1 MATKIEKGIYDS
13 PTMYSIKIISVT
25 TKKNGKK
32 YAEMYFTNNPN
43 YGKSHFGLEGKGL
56 TRFMKSYKK
65 R

>member
-13 PTMYSIKIISVT
+13 PSMYSIKIISV

>member
-13 PTMYSIKIISVT
+13 PSMYSIKIISVI
-25 TKKNGKK
+25 TKKGKK

-43 YGKSHFGLEGKGL
+43 YGKSHFGLEGKHL